1 MPRDLPLANNAS
13 IPELDV
19 VQIPHEIR
27 HGAIH
32 GALSTRDVGDA
43 LILIAPHNPLPLLRE
58 VEARDDTFALEYLQ
72 EGPDVWR
79 IKFTRMA

>member
-79 IKFTRMA
+79 IKFTRTA

>member
-32 GALSTRDVGDA
+32 GALSTRDIGQA
-43 LILIAPHNPLPLLRE
+43 MTPGRTGWA
-58 VEARDDTFALEYLQ
+58 
-72 EGPDVWR
+72 G
-79 IKFTRMA
+79 

>member
-27 HGAIH
+27 HGAMIIM
-32 GALSTRDVGDA
+32 ACPISRVLN
-43 LILIAPHNPLPLLRE
+43 AP
-58 VEARDDTFALEYLQ
+58 
-72 EGPDVWR
+72 
-79 IKFTRMA
+79 